1 MDYRPTD
8 GEVFHLTFERKP
20 TQLCG
25 DRWEPQVVVEL
36 DAAEWN
42 HLVLNPQADQDF
54 IRVTG
59 AQHILAVGPSN
70 AGMIAINTEGATY
83 ARYAA
88 RIR

>member
-1 MDYRPTD
+1 MDYRPSD
-8 GEVFHLTFERKP
+8 GEVFHLGFERKP
-20 TQLCG
+20 TDLHG
-25 DRWEPQVVVEL
+25 TRWEPQVIVEL

-42 HLVLNPQADQDF
+42 HLVQYPSADQDF

-59 AQHILAVGPSN
+59 AQHILAVGPAN